1 MLSIWLSVGS
11 NGDNMNNFEGSIAI
25 LGSTG
30 SVGKQSV
37 EIAEYHN
44 ISVDLL
50 TASSSVDEMERQAR
64 ALNPKACV
72 LTNEEAAKTLKI
84 KLADTNIKVYGGED
98 SAISAISQSN
108 ARVAVNAVSG
118 FAGLAPAIA
127 CAKTGKRIAMSNKEA
142 IVTAYKFLKEE
153 ISRNNAELI
162 PVDSEHSAI
171 FQCLQGRHENDIK
184 RIILTSSGGPFKNKA
199 IEELRSITAK
209 DALAHPTWKMG
220 AKITVDSA
228 SLMNKGFEVIE
239 AVRLFDVKPD
249 QVKVV
254 VHPQSI
260 MHSAVE
266 FEDNSVIAQMG
277 APDMRTCIQYAIT
290 YPKRVKSLSSQLDF
304 ASLRQLTFDDPDFNT
319 FTLLGLA
326 FYSAKEDGVIPAVLN
341 ASDEIAVKYFLDG
354 KIGFTDVFEIVEKT
368 VKEYKN
374 ICNPTLDDI
383 INADK
388 EARIYTLE
396 HINRMI

>member
-1 MLSIWLSVGS
+1 MMDF
-11 NGDNMNNFEGSIAI
+11 NGSIAI

-37 EIAEYHN
+37 EIAEFHGLG
-44 ISVDLL
+44 VDLL
-50 TASSSVDEMERQAR
+50 SASSSVNEMERQAR
-64 ALNPKACV
+64 LLKPRVCV
-72 LTNEEAAKTLKI
+72 LTDENAANQLKT
-84 KLADTNIKVYGGED
+84 KLGDTDIKVYGGEK
-98 SAISAISQSN
+98 SSISAIEDSN
-108 ARVAVNAVSG
+108 ASVAVNAVSG

-153 ISRNNAELI
+153 IDKNNAELV

-171 FQCLQGRHENDIK
+171 FQCLQGRQGNDIK
-184 RIILTSSGGPFKNKA
+184 RIILTSSGGPFKNKTRN
-199 IEELRSITAK
+199 ELKNITAK

-220 AKITVDSA
+220 AKITIDSA

-239 AVRLFDVKPD
+239 AVRLFEVLPE

-266 FEDNSVIAQMG
+266 FNDNSIIAQMG

-290 YPKRVKSLSSQLDF
+290 YPQRVNSLSDALDF
-304 ASLRQLTFDDPDFNT
+304 AALGQLTFCEPNLNT
-319 FTLLGLA
+319 FPLLALA
-326 FYSAKEDGVIPAVLN
+326 FYAAETDGVIPAVLN
-341 ASDEIAVKYFLDG
+341 AADEIAVKYFLDG
-354 KIGFTDVFEIVEKT
+354 KIGFTDVFDIVEKT
-368 VKEYKN
+368 VKEYIN
-374 ICNPTLDDI
+374 IKNPTLDDI
-383 INADK
+383 INADR

-396 HINRMI
+396 HINKMI

>member
-1 MLSIWLSVGS
+1 MRDF
-11 NGDNMNNFEGSIAI
+11 NGSIAI

-37 EIAEYHN
+37 EIAEFHGLH
-44 ISVDLL
+44 VDLL
-50 TASSSVDEMERQAR
+50 TASSSVGEMEKQAR
-64 ALNPKACV
+64 CLKPRVCV
-72 LTNEEAAKTLKI
+72 LTDENAANDLKA
-84 KLADTNIKVYGGED
+84 KLKDTNTKVYGGEK
-98 SAISAISQSN
+98 SALFAIEESG
-108 ARVAVNAVSG
+108 ATVAVNAVSG

-153 ISRNNAELI
+153 IDNNNAELV

-171 FQCLQGRHENDIK
+171 FQCLQGRQGNDIK
-184 RIILTSSGGPFKNKA
+184 RIILTSSGGPFRNKTSDELKN
-199 IEELRSITAK
+199 ITAK

-220 AKITVDSA
+220 AKITIDSA

-239 AVRLFDVKPD
+239 AVRLFEVSPK

-266 FEDNSVIAQMG
+266 FCDNSIIAQMG
-277 APDMRTCIQYAIT
+277 APDMRTCIQYALT
-290 YPKRVKSLSSQLDF
+290 YPKRINSLSSALDF
-304 ASLRQLTFDDPDFNT
+304 AALGQLTFSEPDLNT
-319 FTLLGLA
+319 FPLLALA
-326 FYSAKEDGVIPAVLN
+326 FYAAEMDGVIPAVLN

-354 KIGFTDVFEIVEKT
+354 KIGFTDVFDIVDKT
-368 VKEYKN
+368 VKEYIN
-374 ICNPTLDDI
+374 VDNPTLDDI
-383 INADK
+383 INADR

-396 HINRMI
+396 HINKII

>member
-1 MLSIWLSVGS
+1 MKDFNGSV
-11 NGDNMNNFEGSIAI
+11 AI

-37 EIAEYHN
+37 EIAEFHGLH
-44 ISVDLL
+44 VDLL
-50 TASSSVDEMERQAR
+50 TASSSVAEMEKQAR
-64 ALNPKACV
+64 ALKPRVCV
-72 LTNEEAAKTLKI
+72 LTDEKASSELKT
-84 KLADTNIKVYGGED
+84 KLSDTDIKVYGGEK
-98 SAISAISQSN
+98 SAISAIEESS
-108 ARVAVNAVSG
+108 ATVAVNAVSG
-118 FAGLAPAIA
+118 FAGLKPAIA

-142 IVTAYKFLKEE
+142 IVTAYKFLKAE
-153 ISRNNAELI
+153 IDKNNAELV

-171 FQCLQGRHENDIK
+171 FQCLQGRHGNEIK
-184 RIILTSSGGPFKNKA
+184 RIILTSSGGPFRNKSRDELKN
-199 IEELRSITAK
+199 ITAI

-220 AKITVDSA
+220 AKITIDSA

-239 AVRLFDVKPD
+239 AVRLFDVKPE

-266 FEDNSVIAQMG
+266 FDDNSIIAQMG

-290 YPKRVKSLSSQLDF
+290 YPKRVNSLASALDF
-304 ASLRQLTFDDPDFNT
+304 ASLGQLTFSNPNIDAFP
-319 FTLLGLA
+319 LLALA
-326 FYSAKEDGVIPAVLN
+326 FYAAKEDGVIPAVLN

-354 KIGFTDVFEIVEKT
+354 KIGFTDVFDIVERT

-374 ICNPTLDDI
+374 IIDPSLEDI
-383 INADK
+383 IEADK
-388 EARIYTLE
+388 LARIYTLE
-396 HINRMI
+396 HINKLI